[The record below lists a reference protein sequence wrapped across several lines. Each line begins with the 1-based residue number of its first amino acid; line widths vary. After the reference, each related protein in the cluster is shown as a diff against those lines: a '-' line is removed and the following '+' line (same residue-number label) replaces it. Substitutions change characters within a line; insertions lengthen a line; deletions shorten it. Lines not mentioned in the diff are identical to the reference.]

1 MFTRQWANKPLS
13 TVMVALV
20 ATCQCPLQSHRDSS
34 LSVPHV
40 QVLPSCTWALS
51 GGLNSWVGRIWV
63 QTQFPKAAGA
73 ASGAGEPHPGRMG
86 SEVSRDCALVC
97 WQHWKPQVSIQLFK
111 YSLILWA
118 LFYPLKCLHLQWNV
132 ATVQRCDRVYQHKLS
147 LALYTKSSQVSDYQV
162 IGEASPWGRACP
174 RTMKSWWRDRK
185 GRQ

>member
-1 MFTRQWANKPLS
+1 
-13 TVMVALV
+13 MVALV

-97 WQHWKPQVSIQLFK
+97 RQHWKPQVSIRLFK

-147 LALYTKSSQVSDYQV
+147 LALYTKSSRVSDYQV